1 MRAHYDARAKN
12 SEKKSGTKLA
22 EWAVE
27 RSLINWLTSSAVS
40 YKPVNMFIR
49 SERAVIT
56 YHDTFVIDQP
66 HSTAHF
72 WLSKVSFVDDVKVQ
86 LLDDEEWV
94 GIATL
99 QFNVSAAKCMGLT
112 STHAGKRIDEKFH

>member
-12 SEKKSGTKLA
+12 SVKKSGTKLA
-22 EWAVE
+22 EWSVE

-56 YHDTFVIDQP
+56 YHDTFVIDQ
-66 HSTAHF
+66 
-72 WLSKVSFVDDVKVQ
+72 

-94 GIATL
+94 GIASL
-99 QFNVSAAKCMGLT
+99 QFDVSAAKCMGLT